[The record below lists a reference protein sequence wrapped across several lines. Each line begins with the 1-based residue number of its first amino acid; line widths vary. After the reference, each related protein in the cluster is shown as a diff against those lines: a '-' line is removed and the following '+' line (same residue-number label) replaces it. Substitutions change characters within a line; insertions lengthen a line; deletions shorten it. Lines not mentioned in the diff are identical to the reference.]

1 MKTVHKLDRLLA
13 TMTPQSRMSK
23 NFVSMMK
30 ELGLVDVWHHLH
42 PSDRDF
48 TFMSQEHGSYSRID
62 YLFISKKDTY
72 RIKDSI
78 IEPILVWDHSPVTMK
93 INLGLDKCFKYWRL
107 NVSLLTDTHIKQEIQ
122 LAIFEYFSLTD
133 NGTDSPSVLWDA
145 GKATIRGKIISIGL
159 RLKKQ
164 RLAKQRIGNRN

>member
-1 MKTVHKLDRLLA
+1 MYKLDRLPV
-13 TMTPQSRMSK
+13 TIRPQSRMSK

-30 ELGLVDVWHHLH
+30 ELGLIDVWRHLH

-48 TFMSQEHGSYSRID
+48 TYMSQVHGSYSRID
-62 YLFISKKDTY
+62 CLFISKKDTY
-72 RIKDSI
+72 QIKDRI

-93 INLGLDKCFKYWRL
+93 IDLGLDKCFKYWRL
-107 NVSLLTDTHIKQEIQ
+107 NFSLLTDTHIKQEIQ
-122 LAIFEYFSLTD
+122 LALFEYFALND
-133 NGTDSPSVLWDA
+133 NGTVSPSVLWDA
-145 GKATIRGKIISIGL
+145 GKATIRGKIISIGS